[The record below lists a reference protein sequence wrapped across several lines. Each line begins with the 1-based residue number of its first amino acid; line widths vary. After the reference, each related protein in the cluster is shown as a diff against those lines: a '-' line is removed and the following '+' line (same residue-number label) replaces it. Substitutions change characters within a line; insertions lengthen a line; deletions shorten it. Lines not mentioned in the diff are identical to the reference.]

1 MTIISGSFTNN
12 RATNPPISTTV
23 VLLSLDGT
31 DGDTTTT
38 DAMGN
43 ATITI
48 AGSGEL
54 DSAQAKF
61 GTTSYLCDGTLSF
74 STQPLIDAG
83 MTTGNW
89 TVELW
94 YRPDGTA
101 SASDRIFQTRDG
113 DFVTGIYFA
122 HSSSTTIQFGLEFDP
137 SIGGGWDYLGTN
149 VAVTN
154 DVWQHIALV
163 RNGDTFTLYI
173 GGTSVDSATYSNTLD
188 INPAYDCVI
197 GAQTSGR
204 ANSGWIDDVRITA
217 SAVYTGA
224 FTPPTAAL
232 TPYF

>member
-1 MTIISGSFTNN
+1 MTITSGTFTNL

-23 VLLSLDGT
+23 VLLPLDGT

-61 GTTSYLCDGTLSF
+61 GATSYLCDGTLSF
-74 STQPLIDAG
+74 PTQPLIDAG

-89 TVELW
+89 TVEFW

-101 SASDRIFQTRDG
+101 SANDRLFQTRDG
-113 DFVTGIYFA
+113 DFVTGIYIA
-122 HSSSTTIQFGLEFDP
+122 HATSSTIEFGLEHNP
-137 SIGGGWDYLGTN
+137 SWNVGWDYLGVN
-149 VAVTN
+149 VTITN

-163 RNGDTFTLYI
+163 RNGDAFNLYL
-173 GGTSVDSATYSNTLD
+173 GGTSVDSATSSD
-188 INPAYDCVI
+188 ILYIDAAYDCVI

-204 ANSGWIDDVRITA
+204 ANGGWIDDFRITA